1 MWRKLIA
8 TRPTWVAVPLRIA
21 LGLIFIG
28 HGAGKVFGWFGGP
41 GLAAFS
47 AFPTPYSFMQPPWL
61 WMGAAAVSELVGGL
75 LVLTGLMTRVGA
87 FLISCVMLVAMF
99 GVHWGAFFL
108 PKGVEFTVALLAI
121 AIALLIT
128 GGGQA
133 SMDRLLMDARDRR
146 R

>member
-8 TRPTWVAVPLRIA
+8 TRPTWVTLSLRIA

-28 HGAGKVFGWFGGP
+28 HGGGKVFGWFGGR
-41 GLAAFS
+41 GLS
-47 AFPTPYSFMQPPWL
+47 AWNGGTTPFSFMRPAWVWL
-61 WMGAAAVSELVGGL
+61 GAAALSEFFGGL
-75 LVLTGLMTRVGA
+75 FVLTGLMTRLGA
-87 FLISCVMLVAMF
+87 FLIGCVMLTAML

-108 PKGVEFTVALLAI
+108 PSGIEFTVALLAI
-121 AIALLIT
+121 SIALLIA

-133 SMDRLLMDARDRR
+133 SLDRLLMDARDRR